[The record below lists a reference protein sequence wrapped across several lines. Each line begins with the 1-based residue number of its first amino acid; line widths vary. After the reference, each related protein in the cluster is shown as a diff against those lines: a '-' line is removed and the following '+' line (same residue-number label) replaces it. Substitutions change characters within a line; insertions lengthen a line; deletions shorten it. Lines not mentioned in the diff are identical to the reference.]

1 MSIKAEIIADSLN
14 PTGVRLTSFVLEF
27 PRWILAEVNTHRVL
41 SRNVASSRAIKI
53 ERMIE
58 MVKENPAMPE
68 FWGKNQAGMQSLE
81 ELQGEERE
89 RAKDEW
95 LRARDRAVE
104 SAEAL
109 MGAGMH
115 KQYVNRTIEN
125 FMYVRAIVSAT
136 QWENFFALRAHR
148 DSQPEFSKL
157 AYLMLELYNSS
168 APKQLVAGAWHIPF
182 GDRFDD
188 EQLATLGS
196 DSLGRED
203 LKKKVAVARCARVSY
218 YNFEGKDDYR
228 ADLNLCDKLFGS
240 VPRHLSPTE
249 HVAMAEDHGDF
260 IGNFRG
266 FRQYR
271 KFFLDENLTDGRV
284 KNGSLYEE

>member
-14 PTGVRLTSFVLEF
+14 PEGARLTSFVLEF
-27 PRWILAEVNTHRVL
+27 PRWILAEVNTHRAL

-53 ERMIE
+53 EKMIQ

-68 FWGKNQAGMQSLE
+68 FWGKNQSGMQSFE
-81 ELQGEERE
+81 ELEGEERE
-89 RAKDEW
+89 RARGEW
-95 LRARDRAVE
+95 LKARDRAIE
-104 SAEAL
+104 SAESLA
-109 MGAGMH
+109 ATGMH
-115 KQYVNRTIEN
+115 KQYVNRLIEN

-136 QWENFFALRAHR
+136 EWENFFALRAHK

-168 APKQLVAGAWHIPF
+168 APKRLRAGEWHIPF

-188 EQLATLGS
+188 EQLAAL
-196 DSLGRED
+196 DKDPLGREE
-203 LKKKVAVARCARVSY
+203 LKKKIAVARCARVSY
-218 YNFEGKDDYR
+218 YNFEGKDDYG
-228 ADLNLCDKLFGS
+228 ADLNLCEKLFGS
-240 VPRHLSPTE
+240 IPRHLSPTE
-249 HVAMAEDHGDF
+249 HVAMAEDHGIF